1 MTYSWLLPEY
11 CEDILPDNAW
21 ALEEARR
28 KLLDLFKKR
37 GFNLVIPPL
46 IEYVESLLTG
56 TSHDMDLQTFKL
68 VDQLSGRLLGVR
80 PDITPQV
87 ARIDAHSMNHTAVNR
102 LCYAGTVL
110 HTKPDVLSQSREPYQ
125 VGAEIFG
132 LSDVSGDIEIQSLML
147 DALSL
152 LNFKE
157 VVLDVGHV
165 GIFRGLITTLKLDEK
180 TENDWFKLLQNK
192 DIPSLKIATEGID
205 SQIRNALLS
214 LPTLNGEAAI
224 LEKARLILP
233 TSLQIT
239 AALDQLDAVKRRF
252 AGQVKLSFDLCE
264 LRGYHYHNGLVF
276 QVYSTDYKGALARGG
291 RYDEV
296 GSAFGRSR
304 PATGFSLDLR
314 QLITFK
320 R

>member
-1 MTYSWLLPEY
+1 MTYRWLLPEY
-11 CEDILPDNAW
+11 CEDILPEDAW
-21 ALEEARR
+21 ALETARR
-28 KLLDLFKKR
+28 KLLNLFKDR

-56 TSHDMDLQTFKL
+56 TGHDMDLQTFKL
-68 VDQLSGRLLGVR
+68 VDQLSGRLIGVR

-87 ARIDAHSMNHTAVNR
+87 ARIDAHSMNRADINR
-102 LCYAGTVL
+102 LCYAGPVL

-132 LSDVSGDIEIQSLML
+132 LSEVTGDIEIQTLML
-147 DALSL
+147 DALSEL
-152 LNFKE
+152 EFND
-157 VVLDVGHV
+157 VILDVGHV
-165 GIFRGLITTLKLDEK
+165 GSFRGLMEALQIDSK
-180 TENDWFKLLQNK
+180 TENDWFKLLQHK
-192 DIPSLKIATEGID
+192 DIPSLQSVTQGVTAEFR
-205 SQIRNALLS
+205 QALLS
-214 LPTLNGEAAI
+214 LPKLNGGGEILDLAI
-224 LEKARLILP
+224 KSLPATPKIMVALEQLI
-233 TSLQIT
+233 
-239 AALDQLDAVKRRF
+239 AVRERF
-252 AGQVKLSFDLCE
+252 NNRVKLSFDLCE

-276 QVYSTDYKGALARGG
+276 QVYSADYKGALARGG

>member
-1 MTYSWLLPEY
+1 MTYRWLLPEY
-11 CEDILPDNAW
+11 CEDILPDSAW
-21 ALEEARR
+21 ALEDARR
-28 KLLDLFKKR
+28 KLLDLFRGR
-37 GFNLVIPPL
+37 GFQLVIPPL

-87 ARIDAHSMNHTAVNR
+87 ARIDAHSMNHTEVNR
-102 LCYAGTVL
+102 LCYAGPVL

-147 DALSL
+147 DALAVL
-152 LNFKE
+152 GFTE

-165 GIFRGLITTLKLDEK
+165 GIFRGLIEQLNIDHK
-180 TENDWFKLLQNK
+180 TENEWFKLLQTK
-192 DIPSLKIATEGID
+192 DIPSLKTATQGINPV
-205 SQIRNALLS
+205 IRDALLL
-214 LPTLNGEAAI
+214 LPTLNGGVEI
-224 LEKARLILP
+224 VERARHLLP
-233 TSLQIT
+233 AS
-239 AALDQLDAVKRRF
+239 AKVSSALDQLTAVNARF
-252 AGQVKLSFDLCE
+252 AGQVKLTVDLCE

-276 QVYSTDYKGALARGG
+276 QVYSGDYKGALARGG

-314 QLITFK
+314 QLITF
-320 R
+320 RR